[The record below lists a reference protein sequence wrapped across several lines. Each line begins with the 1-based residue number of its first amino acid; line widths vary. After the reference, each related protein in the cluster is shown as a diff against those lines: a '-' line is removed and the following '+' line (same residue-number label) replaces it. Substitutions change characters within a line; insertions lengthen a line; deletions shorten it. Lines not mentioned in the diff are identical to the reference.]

1 MQIHSSKGLC
11 PIAFISKRRG
21 RWSLMLHL
29 CQLNYLFVAKPKH
42 ATDVCN
48 EGDTNLLH
56 PLNNPLTTLKPQY
69 SIECK
74 TWPVITAKNIQ
85 DQVKVVGFYQPFHT
99 RPILTPGIRICSQK
113 WSQVNISIGYRYIS
127 QVKLL
132 YKVKFSKLEICQS
145 DCRFKILGKNYQKK
159 VSFFFLNFEGN
170 IFKISVK
177 QPKLL
182 FCLNSTSF

>member
-1 MQIHSSKGLC
+1 MCLAMQIHSSKGLC

-42 ATDVCN
+42 ATDVRN

-74 TWPVITAKNIQ
+74 TWPVITALDRLFN
-85 DQVKVVGFYQPFHT
+85 FT
-99 RPILTPGIRICSQK
+99 MSQWTDRRDLSTHK
-113 WSQVNISIGYRYIS
+113 IM
-127 QVKLL
+127 
-132 YKVKFSKLEICQS
+132 ICQV
-145 DCRFKILGKNYQKK
+145 I
-159 VSFFFLNFEGN
+159 
-170 IFKISVK
+170 
-177 QPKLL
+177 
-182 FCLNSTSF
+182 